1 MKKVLFIS
9 EQTIKENSVIESAVD
24 SKIISNTILE
34 VQSLELQPVLGKDLY
49 TVIANEIVS
58 ASTVSGYTISP
69 LNQEL
74 LEDYIK
80 PFLIYGALSYG
91 FIPLHYKVTNKG
103 VNRKNDERATTLEI
117 KELEA
122 VKDSYD
128 TKFATY
134 KQRLVKHLEIDLKE
148 PENSSTDK
156 VDSTGE
162 VTGWY
167 LPDNEVNLSDYFES
181 LANKTGF
188 YSGYYKNRF

>member
-1 MKKVLFIS
+1 MKKILFIS
-9 EQTIKENSVIESAVD
+9 EQTIKENSVIETNVD

-34 VQSLELQPVLGKDLY
+34 VQSLELQPVLGKTLY
-49 TVIANEIVS
+49 DAVANEIYS
-58 ASTVSGYTISP
+58 ATTMSGYTITATN
-69 LNQEL
+69 LEL

-80 PFLIYGALSYG
+80 PFLIYGTLSYG
-91 FIPLHYKVTNKG
+91 FIPLHYKVTNSG
-103 VNRKNDERATTLEI
+103 VNRKNAEKATTVDF

-122 VKDSYD
+122 VKDNYD
-128 TKFATY
+128 TKFSTY

-148 PENSSTDK
+148 VDSCASND

-162 VTGWY
+162 STGWY

-188 YSGYYKNRF
+188 YSGYYRRF

>member
-1 MKKVLFIS
+1 MIKVLFIS
-9 EQTIKENSVIESAVD
+9 ENTIKENSVIETNVD

-49 TVIANEIVS
+49 TAIAGEIIS
-58 ASTVSGYTISP
+58 ASTISGYTITP
-69 LNQEL
+69 VNQEL
-74 LEDYIK
+74 LDDYIK
-80 PFLIYGALSYG
+80 PFLIYGTLSYG

-103 VNRKNDERATTLEI
+103 VNRKNDERATTLEM

-122 VKDSYD
+122 VKDNYD
-128 TKFATY
+128 TKFSTY
-134 KQRLVKHLEIDLKE
+134 KQRLKKHLEIDLKE
-148 PENSSTDK
+148 PFNEGTSK

-167 LPDNEVNLSDYFES
+167 LPDNEINLSDYFES

-188 YSGYYKNRF
+188 YSGYYRGRY